1 MTLSR
6 HAILALLV
14 AALVSMAASPAY
26 AQAMV
31 RGKVMDEWNNPIA
44 GVKVTAV
51 ASTDTVFSESRG
63 DDYEPREFVTDDNGE
78 FFTRD
83 FSQASRWVF
92 TCHAEGYETVSRQ
105 EMISRG
111 FDPTDLKYVLP
122 VAAQGERFRGTRVYE
137 AEGGTPRFSFQED
150 GVFSFKEADGE
161 GAGTYDIVEKTVVLV
176 VRTYDGPDDKHPMA
190 VPIELRFLSSV
201 FPSFT
206 WDETRLSVQK

>member
-1 MTLSR
+1 MILR
-6 HAILALLV
+6 RNAILALGV
-14 AALVSMAASPAY
+14 AALVPMVASPAY

-31 RGKVMDEWNNPIA
+31 RAKVTDEWKNPIA

-51 ASTDTVFSESRG
+51 ASTDTVFSEARG

-83 FSQASRWVF
+83 FSQASVWVF

-111 FDPTDLKYVLP
+111 FDPTDLKFVLP
-122 VAAQGERFRGTRVYE
+122 VAALGERFRGTRVYE
-137 AEGGTPRFSFQED
+137 AEGGVPRFSFQED

-161 GAGTYDIVEKTVVLV
+161 GAGTYDIVERTVLLV
-176 VRTYDGPDDKHPMA
+176 VRTFDGPDDKYPMA
-190 VPIELRFLSSV
+190 VPIEVRFLSSV
-201 FPSFT
+201 FPSFR
-206 WDETRLSVQK
+206 WGETKLSVLK